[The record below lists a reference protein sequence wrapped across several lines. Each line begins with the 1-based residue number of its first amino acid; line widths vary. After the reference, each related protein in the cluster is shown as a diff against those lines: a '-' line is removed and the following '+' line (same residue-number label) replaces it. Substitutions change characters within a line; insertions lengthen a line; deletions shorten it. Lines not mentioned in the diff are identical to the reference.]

1 MEELSNTTSIF
12 IGTILGGII
21 SFLSSWLLEKQRL
34 KKEILLL
41 NRNKVDEAYKNIFN
55 SLILLK
61 KYYSLF
67 IQPGNEFKES
77 EDYKKFSP
85 LRKITIFYNC
95 IEENSIYIDDK
106 LYDEIN
112 RFLSKIMN
120 HNQIAMAICISPDD
134 FTEKD
139 IEEMALQTIRE
150 IDQVIKFIKKRFIA

>member
-12 IGTILGGII
+12 IGTILGGVI

-67 IQPGNEFKES
+67 TEIGNEFKEK
-77 EDYKKFSP
+77 ENYKNFAP
-85 LRKITIFYNC
+85 LEEINIFLNC
-95 IEENSIYIDDK
+95 IEENNIYIDNK
-106 LYDEIN
+106 LEYKIN
-112 RFLSKIMN
+112 RFLSKIMIHN
-120 HNQIAMAICISPDD
+120 HIAITLCMSPEY
-134 FTEKD
+134 FTEKS
-139 IEEMALQTIRE
+139 IEEVASQAIKE

>member
-12 IGTILGGII
+12 IGTVLGGII

>member
-12 IGTILGGII
+12 IGTILGGVI

-67 IQPGNEFKES
+67 IQSGNEFKES
-77 EDYKKFSP
+77 EDYRKFSP
-85 LRKITIFYNC
+85 LRKITIFCNC

-106 LYDEIN
+106 LHAEIN
-112 RFLSKIMN
+112 KFLSKIMN

-134 FTEKD
+134 FTEKY

>member
-1 MEELSNTTSIF
+1 MEELSNITSIF
-12 IGTILGGII
+12 IGTILGGVI

-67 IQPGNEFKES
+67 IQTGNEFKES
-77 EDYKKFSP
+77 EDYRKFSP

-95 IEENSIYIDDK
+95 IEENNIYIDDK
-106 LYDEIN
+106 LYDKIN
-112 RFLSKIMN
+112 KFLSKIMN

-139 IEEMALQTIRE
+139 IEEMALQAIKE

>member
-1 MEELSNTTSIF
+1 MEELSNITSIF
-12 IGTILGGII
+12 IGTILGGVI

-67 IQPGNEFKES
+67 IQTGNEFKES
-77 EDYKKFSP
+77 EDYRKFSP

-95 IEENSIYIDDK
+95 IEENNIYIDDK
-106 LYDEIN
+106 LYDKIN
-112 RFLSKIMN
+112 KFLSKIMN

-139 IEEMALQTIRE
+139 IEEMSLQAIRE